1 MADSWSFAMP
11 PTPPVIRLATADDLP
26 AINAIY
32 NHYVLHSTC
41 TYQLEPTPD
50 PERRQW
56 FDAHGSRLPVTVVLS
71 PDGAVVG
78 WASLS
83 TFIGRPAYRFT
94 VENSVYVRHDL
105 LRQGIGR
112 ALLADLLRRSDEL
125 GYRNV
130 LAVISADQEPSM
142 ALHLGMGFVEVGRLL
157 RVGYKFDRWLDV
169 AFLQREHT

>member
-1 MADSWSFAMP
+1 M
-11 PTPPVIRLATADDLP
+11 TPAIRLATATDLP

-41 TYQLEPTPD
+41 TYQLEPSTAL
-50 PERRQW
+50 ERQQW
-56 FDAHGSRLPVTVVLS
+56 FDAHGSRLPVTVVES
-71 PDGAVVG
+71 TDGNVIG

-83 TFIGRPAYRFT
+83 NFMGRPAYRFT
-94 VENSVYVRHDL
+94 VENSVYVRHDF
-105 LRQGIGR
+105 LRQGIGK

-142 ALHLGMGFVEVGRLL
+142 VLHRTMGFVEAGRLL
-157 RVGYKFDRWLDV
+157 RVGFKFDRWLDV
-169 AFLQREHT
+169 AFLQRERP